1 MKVRIHAPQGRGLA
15 EVFVRCPRHLEDLLN
30 AELAALG
37 VEDVQRR
44 TGGAQVRIE
53 LATAVRI
60 CLHSRIATRVLWPL
74 ASFEAP
80 NADALYAGAAEVDWD
95 RYVRGL
101 PRLSVGFD
109 GTSTALRHTRFSAL
123 RIKDAVVDALREARG
138 VRPDVDARDPEFHLQ
153 GVLHRGRVT
162 LHLDLAGTAL
172 HRRGWRRDGG
182 EAPLKENLAAA
193 LLLRGGWQAGASDWL
208 VDPMCGSGTLL
219 VEGALI
225 AAGVPPGFGRTHFGF
240 EAWAGAEEGLRAEL
254 EAEWSGPVCAPRLF
268 GRDADAGQIE
278 RARGHLEAAGFGERF
293 EAEIDLARG
302 DVARLPELPEP
313 IGLVATNPPYGVR
326 LEDTNQIG
334 RLGEGLRARAPGAPL
349 SLLVAPD
356 KEAGSRPLESLLLR
370 LDLPRLEQHPCRNGA
385 LEAWMLVGRVEQDEA
400 GEAAAPDAAALEHA
414 AMFANRV
421 RKNRRHLERFA
432 KRVQTDAVRLYDRD
446 LPEYG
451 LVVDR
456 YDDELVVQEFRPPA
470 TVDPVLA
477 ARRRDAALAR
487 LPEATGIAAEHVHF
501 RMRRRQRP
509 ENQYGVQAREETRRE
524 VREGTARFLVN
535 LSDYLDTGLYL
546 DSRGVRRRLYE
557 GFEAL
562 GGGRFLNLFAY
573 TCTATVQA
581 ALGGA
586 QESFSVD
593 LSRTYLSWGTDNCAR
608 NGLDV
613 WRHRQVQSDV
623 LAWLRGEGRGAGLF
637 DRVLLD
643 PPTFSNSARTEEDL
657 DIQRDQGALLDAATA
672 RLAPGGELLFVVHA
686 RRFRLDWT
694 PPAGMEVEEIT
705 KRTLDEDC
713 ARGRPAHRCWSI
725 RRAEET

>member
-15 EVFVRCPRHLEDLLN
+15 EVFVRCPRHLEDLLV

-37 VEDVQRR
+37 VHDAEAR
-44 TGGAQVRIE
+44 TGGAHVRVD
-53 LATAVRI
+53 LAAAVRI
-60 CLHSRIATRVLWPL
+60 CLHSRIATRVLWPF

-80 NADALYAGAAEVDWD
+80 DADALYAGAAQIDWD
-95 RYVRGL
+95 RYIRGL
-101 PRLSVGFD
+101 PRLAVGFD
-109 GTSTALRHTRFSAL
+109 GTSTALRHTRFSAQ
-123 RIKDAVVDALREARG
+123 RIKDAVVDALRAARG

-193 LLLRGGWQAGASDWL
+193 LLLRGGWQTGSKDWL

-225 AAGVPPGFGRTHFGF
+225 AAGVPPGFGRAHFGF

-254 EAEWSGPVCAPRLF
+254 EAEWGGPACAPRLF

-278 RARGHLEAAGFGERF
+278 RARGHLAAAGFGERF
-293 EAEIDLARG
+293 EAEIDLAVG
-302 DVARLPELPEP
+302 DVARLPELPAP
-313 IGLVATNPPYGVR
+313 VGLIATNPPYGVR
-326 LEDTNQIG
+326 LEETNQIG

-349 SLLVAPD
+349 ALLVAPD
-356 KEAGSRPLESLLLR
+356 QETPRPLESLLLR

-385 LEAWMLVGRVEQDEA
+385 LEAWMLVGRVEQDAA

-421 RKNRRHLERFA
+421 RKNRRRLERFA
-432 KRVQTDAVRLYDRD
+432 RRMDTEAVRLYDRD

-456 YDDELVVQEFRPPA
+456 YGDELVVQEFRPPA

-477 ARRRDAALAR
+477 ARRRDAALAV
-487 LPEATGIAAEHVHF
+487 LPEATGVAPQDVHF
-501 RMRRRQRP
+501 RTRRRQRP
-509 ENQYGVQAREETRRE
+509 ESQYEVQAREEARRE
-524 VREGTARFLVN
+524 VREGPARFLVN

-546 DSRGVRRRLYE
+546 DSRGVRRRLHD
-557 GFEAL
+557 GFEGL

-586 QESFSVD
+586 EESISVD
-593 LSRTYLSWGTDNCAR
+593 LSRTYLGWGAEQFAR

-613 WRHRQVQSDV
+613 WRHRQVHADV
-623 LAWLRGEGRGAGLF
+623 LAWLRGEGRGAGFF

-643 PPTFSNSARTEEDL
+643 PPTFSNSSRTEADL
-657 DIQRDQGALLDAATA
+657 DIQRDQGALLDAAA
-672 RLAPGGELLFVVHA
+672 SRLAPGGELLFVVHA
-686 RRFRLDWT
+686 RRFRFDWT
-694 PPAGMEVEEIT
+694 PLAGMEVEEIT
-705 KRTLDEDC
+705 KHTLDEDC
-713 ARGRPAHRCWSI
+713 ARGRPAHRCWAI
-725 RRAEET
+725 RRPTET